1 MAIAYYATKISDNIS
16 KTPEGFL
23 IAHNVP
29 VGRTGWQEYASEEID
44 EPGIVQVWRDPKE
57 VFHPATVASVEGKD
71 ITDLHPSQLLDPNNH
86 ASYSKGHAQ
95 NSRKGTGEDD
105 DKLLADLHIKDASLI
120 SKVEN
125 GQREVSLGY
134 ICDYSK
140 IGEGKYEQK
149 NIRINHIAIVPHGR
163 AGTQVAIRD
172 HKPEI
177 KKETKMAFS
186 VKHIFGLGLKEFAK
200 DAEPEEV
207 AKAFEAT
214 SKGEARNEK
223 RNEDACTKDV
233 DTTNESNTNEHAEA
247 MKQILEEIKGI
258 SARMAKLETSEAGE
272 AAGPEESL
280 DAFVKELEEG
290 KKEETGDAELIPVET
305 LAGEELPTN
314 PIPGADSNAAIAAIK
329 AMRPVIAAMPD
340 GPAKRKACDALI
352 ASFKAPNS
360 QKASYGDLLKLKQ
373 AQDAKRTDDTDFG
386 KSAKEKFHRKN
397 ILH

>member
-1 MAIAYYATKISDNIS
+1 
-16 KTPEGFL
+16 
-23 IAHNVP
+23 
-29 VGRTGWQEYASEEID
+29 
-44 EPGIVQVWRDPKE
+44 
-57 VFHPATVASVEGKD
+57 
-71 ITDLHPSQLLDPNNH
+71 
-86 ASYSKGHAQ
+86 
-95 NSRKGTGEDD
+95 
-105 DKLLADLHIKDASLI
+105 
-120 SKVEN
+120 
-125 GQREVSLGY
+125 
-134 ICDYSK
+134 
-140 IGEGKYEQK
+140 
-149 NIRINHIAIVPHGR
+149 
-163 AGTQVAIRD
+163 
-172 HKPEI
+172 
-177 KKETKMAFS
+177 MAFS